1 MDLLPSEQAAFDFV
15 SDIGLARAS
24 ALLDAIGRRFDR
36 RYSKACKSSFA
47 PINREWIYRT
57 ALEVDLTHRLK
68 IGLTLCDVSS
78 TPEACRNRIMARRS
92 QRKAERQAAKIQIST

>member
-15 SDIGLARAS
+15 SGIGLTRAT

-36 RYSKACKSSFA
+36 RYSKACKSSFS
-47 PINREWIYRT
+47 PIDREWVYRT

-68 IGLTLCDVSS
+68 IGLTLCDVGN
-78 TPEACRNRIMARRS
+78 TPEDCHNRIMARRA